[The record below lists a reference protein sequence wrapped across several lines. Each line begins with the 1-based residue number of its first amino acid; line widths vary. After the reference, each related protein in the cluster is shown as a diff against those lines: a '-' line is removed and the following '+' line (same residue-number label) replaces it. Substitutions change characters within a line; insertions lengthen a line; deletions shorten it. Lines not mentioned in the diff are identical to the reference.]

1 MDPVQQLYEQLNCN
15 SAEQLDFNNCYIDE
29 RDVSSVKLVGSDTYG
44 ALSKRWYFING
55 RKCLVKGNSLLGQEP
70 FAEVLASNLARVL
83 NIKHISYTL
92 MDASL
97 FKDVTMNGDFKYVS
111 VCEFYPTKL
120 GTCRITLHDILADK
134 FSNYNISSDEMYK
147 SNYIPEILELD
158 STILH
163 KLFSLLHFDSLI
175 GNIDR
180 HCTNIEFEMDTKTL
194 ELVDII
200 PIFDCGDSLYHMMSN
215 DFLRDRSKP
224 IRFTHDEQMNFI
236 MEQGYIRDT
245 FNVTSS
251 TFYDWEDLSEGVF
264 KLMDYNDVLRVKEFL
279 RRRLRYYGNI

>member
-1 MDPVQQLYEQLNCN
+1 MN
-15 SAEQLDFNNCYIDE
+15 SIE
-29 RDVSSVKLVGSDTYG
+29 KLG
-44 ALSKRWYFING
+44 ALANDNIQLINMTSKGLLSKGWFNING
-55 RKCLVKGNSLLGQEP
+55 KICLVKGNLDWHEP

-97 FKDVTMNGDFKYVS
+97 FKDVTMNDDFKYVS
-111 VCEFYPTKL
+111 VCEFYPTKP
-120 GTCRITLHDILADK
+120 GTCRVTLHDILADK

-175 GNIDR
+175 GNRDR

-215 DFLRDRSKP
+215 DFLRDTSKP

>member
-1 MDPVQQLYEQLNCN
+1 MDPIQQLSKQLNCN
-15 SAEQLDFNNCYIDE
+15 LANQLDFNNCYIDSRE
-29 RDVSSVKLVGSDTYG
+29 ISDIKLVGSDTYG

-70 FAEVLASNLARVL
+70 FAEVLASNLAKAL
-83 NIKHISYTL
+83 DIKHISYTL

-97 FKDVTMNGDFKYVS
+97 FKDITMNGDFKYVS
-111 VCEFYPTKL
+111 VCEFYPTKP
-120 GTCRITLHDILADK
+120 GNCRITLHDILADK

-158 STILH
+158 GNILH

-175 GNIDR
+175 GNKDR
-180 HCTNIEFEMDTKTL
+180 HCTNIEFEMDMKTL

-236 MEQGYIRDT
+236 MDQGYIRDA

-251 TFYDWEDLSEGVF
+251 TFYEWEDLSECVF
-264 KLMDYNDVLRVKEFL
+264 ELMDPEDVLRVKEFL